1 MWRLDELIWRLYFIQ
16 NYNILKVLFH
26 PKAQHW
32 KDVYFIQNTEHRQC
46 LCLLMDLLV
55 LCYIS
60 QLPLV
65 TKKTSLT
72 AIATRE
78 ETRPTGRKRERERER
93 ECVSVFVYFFVGKRK
108 ERICSNWIAASTIHG
123 SAAAAWGWRRHAQ
136 VPRPGGPAQ
145 VLSARSPGAAWAGVH
160 YCRVKRRSRA
170 RDFQENW
177 GHCK

>member
-1 MWRLDELIWRLYFIQ
+1 MKVALHPKLQY
-16 NYNILKVLFH
+16 LKVLFH

-108 ERICSNWIAASTIHG
+108 ERICSN
-123 SAAAAWGWRRHAQ
+123 
-136 VPRPGGPAQ
+136 
-145 VLSARSPGAAWAGVH
+145 
-160 YCRVKRRSRA
+160 
-170 RDFQENW
+170 
-177 GHCK
+177 